1 LTTRRTVLQ
10 AIVTAGAAQVFLGK
24 LGGLRA
30 FAQAASVPM
39 RRTLHG
45 MALDDPD
52 LDAYRTF
59 VDIFLNK
66 TAQSK
71 PASWL
76 GFSLQHGTYGDG
88 YKYCPHGDW
97 YFLPWHR
104 EYVVMYEQAV
114 RSVTGHAKF
123 AMPYWDW
130 TVDRTFPKAF
140 SDSTYKGKP
149 NALYVAG
156 RTLTTSNCP
165 LKDSIV
171 GQTQV
176 IDKIY
181 AETDFQAFGTS
192 KNPAQNNLDMS
203 WVVKG
208 GGVQGILERTPHN
221 NIHNFIGHFMPSAG
235 SPRDPIFMMH
245 HGNIDRI
252 WAYWNGLGRSNLS
265 GMSTS
270 DQNLWLN
277 MNFKNNYLKPD
288 GTPYSAVVKDL
299 QNIIA
304 LGYTYDNLPKATDKR
319 VFDAERAKRLHALLA
334 TTGAKVQG
342 MELLRSANNLAAT
355 PGKPLLKSMKLPKL
369 GAAMAAPAPPA
380 GQRGTEVYAIIRNM
394 KVGADVEAVR
404 VFVNLP
410 NATASTP
417 DSDPHFVDQ
426 IGILQHS
433 EHDANHKAPPSA
445 LLDLTPTLRKLGG
458 EIKDDTISV
467 VLLPVLREGAAA
479 ANNSVV
485 PASIEI
491 AEL

>member
-1 LTTRRTVLQ
+1 M
-10 AIVTAGAAQVFLGK
+10 VTAGAAQVFLGK

-30 FAQAASVPM
+30 FAQTAGVPV

-52 LDAYRTF
+52 LDAYRSF
-59 VDIFLNK
+59 VDIFLNQRD
-66 TAQSK
+66 QSK

-114 RSVTGHAKF
+114 RSVTGHANF

-130 TVDRTFPKAF
+130 TEDRTMPQAF
-140 SDSTYKGKP
+140 TDANYKGKP
-149 NALYVAG
+149 NPLYVEG
-156 RTLTTSNCP
+156 RTLTTSNWP

-171 GQTQV
+171 GQKEV

-192 KNPAQNNLDMS
+192 KNPGQNSLDMS

-208 GGVQGILERTPHN
+208 GGIQGTLEKTPHN
-221 NIHNFIGHFMPSAG
+221 NIHNFIGKYMPSAG

-265 GMSTS
+265 GMSPT

-277 MNFKNNYLKPD
+277 MNFNNNYLKPD

-299 QNIIA
+299 QNTIA
-304 LGYTYDNLPKATDKR
+304 LGYTYDNLPKAPDKR
-319 VFDAERAKRLHALLA
+319 VFDAERAKRLHALFA
-334 TTGAKVQG
+334 TAGHKLQG
-342 MELLRSANNLAAT
+342 MEILRAPNTLAAT
-355 PGKPLLKSMKLPKL
+355 AAKPLRKEAKLHKL
-369 GAAMAAPAPPA
+369 GAAMAAPAPPE
-380 GQRGTEVYAIIRNM
+380 GKRGTEVYAIIREM
-394 KVGADVEAVR
+394 KVGADVQAVR
-404 VFVNLP
+404 VFVNAP
-410 NATASTP
+410 NVTASTP
-417 DSDPHFVDQ
+417 DTDPHFVDQ

-433 EHDANHKAPPSA
+433 EHDVHHKAPPSA
-445 LLDLTPTLRKLGG
+445 LVDLTPTLQKLAKMG

-479 ANNSVV
+479 ANSSVV